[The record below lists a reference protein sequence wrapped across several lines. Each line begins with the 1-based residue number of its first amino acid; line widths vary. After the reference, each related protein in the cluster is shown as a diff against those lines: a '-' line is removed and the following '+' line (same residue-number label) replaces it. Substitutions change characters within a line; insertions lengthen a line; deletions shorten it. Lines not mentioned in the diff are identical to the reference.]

1 MQYIY
6 NFFKGNFS
14 NVACSDLQ
22 LNNSNLKIIFFVI
35 IIKLMTG
42 TYKISNFIFQ
52 VGGELYFSDVYADK
66 VVPEELRKHSTLW
79 GWYYGIVW

>member
-1 MQYIY
+1 
-6 NFFKGNFS
+6 
-14 NVACSDLQ
+14 
-22 LNNSNLKIIFFVI
+22 
-35 IIKLMTG
+35 MTG

-79 GWYYGIVW
+79 GWYYGIIW